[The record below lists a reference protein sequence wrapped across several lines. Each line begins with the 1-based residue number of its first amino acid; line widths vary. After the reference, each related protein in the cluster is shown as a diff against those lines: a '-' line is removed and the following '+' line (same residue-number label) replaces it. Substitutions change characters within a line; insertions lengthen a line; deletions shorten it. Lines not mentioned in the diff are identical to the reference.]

1 MHSKTLYQTC
11 HSKAGRGKRR
21 VEVRKEKVEGV
32 SVRVEN
38 ENIRVD
44 KRLRVEEERIR
55 GIEKVER

>member
-1 MHSKTLYQTC
+1 M
-11 HSKAGRGKRR
+11 
-21 VEVRKEKVEGV
+21 RKEKVEGV

-44 KRLRVEEERIR
+44 KRLRVEEERRR